1 MRGLMRRTVVA
12 AAAGVILLGP
22 AVGVASAA
30 GAAAAGTRPATGA
43 LTGGTWGKAM
53 EVPGTAALNQGEV
66 ANIESVSC
74 ARAGYCSAGGYYTD
88 SSGHEQAFLV
98 NEVHGTWRTAEEV
111 PGTAALNTGGN
122 AQMSS
127 VSCAGAGNCSAGG
140 FYTESTPHS
149 STPLT
154 EHAFV
159 VNEVHGTWRT
169 AEEVP
174 VKGEI
179 YSVSCAS
186 AGNCS
191 AGGDAGTASGL
202 LDAFVVDEVRGTW
215 GTAKDVSGLA
225 VRGYLY
231 DAIYSVSCASAG
243 NCSAGGDAGAAS
255 GQSQAFVVDEAR
267 GTWGTAEVVP
277 GTAALNKGGLAETSS
292 VSCGSVGYCSAGGG
306 YVDSSSHFQAFIVN
320 QVHGTWGTAEEVP
333 GTAALN
339 KGGGA
344 ETSSVS
350 CASAGNCSAGGNYND
365 SSHHY
370 QAFVINEV
378 HGTWRT
384 AEEIPGTAALNQGGS
399 AGAVEMSCAP
409 AGYCSAAGGYVDSSH
424 HRQAFVASEVH
435 GTWRAAEEVPGT
447 AALNQGGFAG
457 LGPVSCVS
465 AGNCSAG
472 GYYTDSS
479 GHQQVFVV
487 SEVQTS
493 CHPPAQAAAS
503 TIPATAAA
511 AASKPARRSN
521 HR

>member
-12 AAAGVILLGP
+12 AGVILLGV

-30 GAAAAGTRPATGA
+30 GATAAGTRPAAGAWA
-43 LTGGTWGKAM
+43 LTGGTWGTAM
-53 EVPGTAALNQGEV
+53 EVPGTAALNQGGA
-66 ANIESVSC
+66 ANIESMSC
-74 ARAGYCSAGGYYTD
+74 ARAGYCSAGGFYTD
-88 SSGHEQAFLV
+88 SSGHKQAFVV

-111 PGTAALNTGGN
+111 PGTAALNTGEN
-122 AQMSS
+122 AQLSS
-127 VSCAGAGNCSAGG
+127 VSCARAGNCSAGG

-149 STPLT
+149 STPLS

-169 AEEVP
+169 AEQVP

-202 LDAFVVDEVRGTW
+202 LDAFVVNEVHGTW
-215 GTAKDVSGLA
+215 GTAEDISGLA

-243 NCSAGGDAGAAS
+243 NCSAGGDASAAS
-255 GQSQAFVVDEAR
+255 GLSQAFVVNEVHGAWR
-267 GTWGTAEVVP
+267 TAEVVP

-292 VSCGSVGYCSAGGG
+292 VSCASAGNCSAGGG
-306 YVDSSSHFQAFIVN
+306 YLDSSSHFQAFVVN
-320 QVHGTWGTAEEVP
+320 QVHGTWRTAEEVP

-339 KGGGA
+339 QGGGA
-344 ETSSVS
+344 GTSSVS

-399 AGAVEMSCAP
+399 AGAVEVSCAP
-409 AGYCSAAGGYVDSSH
+409 AGYCSAGGDYTDSSGH
-424 HRQAFVASEVH
+424 GQAYVVNEVH
-435 GTWRAAEEVPGT
+435 GIWRTAEEIPGT

-457 LGPVSCVS
+457 LGPVSCVW
-465 AGNCSAG
+465 AGSCSAG
-472 GYYTDSS
+472 GHYTDSS

-487 SEVQTS
+487 NEVQTS
-493 CHPPAQAAAS
+493 CHPPQQAAAS
-503 TIPATAAA
+503 TVPATAAA
-511 AASKPARRSN
+511 AASKPARR
-521 HR
+521 RDPR